1 MPFTKHDV
9 VTNFIWKLSE
19 RCGSQAISFVVSIII
34 ARLLDPQDYGI
45 IALSMVF
52 IMVLQVFADSG
63 LATAL
68 IQKKAPDQL
77 DFSTVFYANMV
88 LSLGVYGIMF
98 LAAPYIATFYNMQDL
113 TSLIRILSLVLI
125 GNGLANVQQAYVS
138 KHMIFKRFFY
148 STLGA
153 SISSAVVGIG
163 LAYSGYGI
171 WSLVAQQL
179 VTRYASC
186 LILWLT
192 VPFRPLLAFSWQRLK
207 KLFAFGS
214 KLLASALLDT
224 SMQQVWQLIIG
235 KVYSPADL
243 AFFNQG
249 QKFPMVIVSNINVS
263 IDSILLPTMSSVQD
277 NRQRI
282 HDMTRRAIQTS
293 IFIMAPLMMILAF
306 SANTVVSL
314 MLTDKWLPCVP
325 FLCIFCIDYM
335 FWPVHT
341 ANLNAINAMG
351 RSDIFLKLEIVKK
364 ILAVV
369 VLCFTMRYSVFAMA
383 LGVLFT
389 GICSQ
394 VINSWPNKELLH
406 YSYPD
411 QVKDFL
417 PSVILAALAG
427 AVSFGIG
434 LLEIP
439 LFPKLLMQ
447 GIGGGISYLALC
459 TLFRIDS
466 LFFLL
471 RMAKGLFHKQ

>member
-1 MPFTKHDV
+1 MPVSGHTV
-9 VTNFIWKLSE
+9 AINFIWKFAE
-19 RCGSQAISFVVSIII
+19 RCGTQLVYIVLFVVL
-34 ARLLDPQDYGI
+34 ARLLDPSDFGVI
-45 IALSMVF
+45 SLCMVF
-52 IMVLQVFADSG
+52 ITILQVFADSG

-68 IQKKAPDQL
+68 IQKLNPDRL
-77 DFSTVFYANMV
+77 DYSTVFYTNMV
-88 LSLGVYGIMF
+88 ISAFLYLVMSL
-98 LAAPYIATFYNMQDL
+98 ASPWIADFYHMPEL
-113 TSLIRILSLVLI
+113 TTLIRALSLVLI
-125 GNGLANVQQAYVS
+125 ANGLANVQQAYVS

-148 STLGA
+148 SNLGA
-153 SISSAVVGIG
+153 SVSSAIIGIG
-163 LAYSGYGI
+163 MAYSGYGI

-179 VTRYASC
+179 VNRFGSC
-186 LILWLT
+186 AILWLT
-192 VPFRPLLAFSWQRLK
+192 VPFRPLLAFSFARLK
-207 KLFAFGS
+207 SLFSFGS
-214 KLLASALLDT
+214 KLLISALISSGYD
-224 SMQQVWQLIIG
+224 QLIQLVIG
-235 KVYSPADL
+235 KVFSPSDL
-243 AFFNQG
+243 AYVNQG
-249 QKFPMVIVSNINVS
+249 QKFPQLIVSNIDATIN
-263 IDSILLPTMSSVQD
+263 SILLPTMSSEQH
-277 NRQRI
+277 NRQRV
-282 HDMTRRAIQTS
+282 HDITRRAIKTS

-306 SANTVVSL
+306 SSDTVVRFV
-314 MLTDKWLPCVP
+314 LTDKWLPCVP

-351 RSDIFLKLEIVKK
+351 RSDIFLKLEIIKK
-364 ILAVV
+364 IVGIV
-369 VLCFTMRYSVFAMA
+369 VLCISIRYGIFAMV
-383 LGVLFT
+383 LSGLFT

-434 LLEIP
+434 FLEIP

-459 TLFRIDS
+459 ILFRIDS